1 MKGEWVLH
9 RINSSKQSV
18 TKGLNNH
25 PVNDLAMSNSEV
37 EVQIRSLIG
46 GPHPRWKRLVDI
58 QSYPQLHRQGEERE
72 RTFGAPGGQVNYE
85 KTAWFI

>member
-1 MKGEWVLH
+1 MTGVL
-9 RINSSKQSV
+9 
-18 TKGLNNH
+18 G
-25 PVNDLAMSNSEV
+25 
-37 EVQIRSLIG
+37 VQ

-58 QSYPQLHRQGEERE
+58 QSCPQLHRQGEERE